1 MAQIDITCAHAL
13 SPAKAKAA
21 AERIGQHLAEKFGI
35 KYQLE
40 DGMLRFERPGV
51 HGHME
56 LGKDSVHIVVRLGLL
71 LLPFR
76 ARIEQEIKNNLEQLF
91 APKKKAKAT
100 ARPKP

>member
-1 MAQIDITCAHAL
+1 MAQIDITCAHRL

-21 AERIGQHLAEKFGI
+21 AERVGQHLADEFGI

-51 HGHME
+51 NGHMK

-76 ARIEQEIKNNLEQLF
+76 AKIEQEIKHNLEELF
-91 APKKKAKAT
+91 APKKKTKAKV
-100 ARPKP
+100 KS